1 MDIRVN
7 KLFFRLKVAPLYAL
21 ELCLPR
27 AIDPASARSFFDC
40 SGRKCLVYFECEPE
54 KREEKE
60 TSEEQQKESKK
71 EEGMVGAGVGD
82 E

>member
-40 SGRKCLVYFECEPE
+40 SGRKCLVYFEGESE

-60 TSEEQQKESKK
+60 TGEVQQEKENMK
-71 EEGMVGAGVGD
+71 EEGPVGVGD